1 MWNYFLFKASVGV
14 RKKLISWPKILPEFH
29 IHMPE
34 LFDFEFGSS
43 WTYVLIALL
52 TFSTRSKRRLFT
64 VQLLSNY
71 VVPYSCRSGLHL
83 QFKSESVPHFRD
95 ACNTITDLLTSIWL
109 LCSLFAV
116 KLPIK
121 KHFLCLLTMDP
132 FMTRV
137 DIFACLMAFPDFYFS
152 CVPFVVITSLLWYP
166 VQCPGFSQ
174 LLRDVASMLP
184 FTSKWLNVLHQYLT
198 WRLTLLLH
206 F

>member
-43 WTYVLIALL
+43 WTYVLMALL

-95 ACNTITDLLTSIWL
+95 AHNTITDLLTSIWL

-121 KHFLCLLTMDP
+121 TISFLQWIHLFFPLSNIISLWVPCCLLLFRFWIP
-132 FMTRV
+132 W
-137 DIFACLMAFPDFYFS
+137 P
-152 CVPFVVITSLLWYP
+152 
-166 VQCPGFSQ
+166 
-174 LLRDVASMLP
+174 
-184 FTSKWLNVLHQYLT
+184 
-198 WRLTLLLH
+198 TLLDASAKRLSWSY
-206 F
+206 

>member
-1 MWNYFLFKASVGV
+1 
-14 RKKLISWPKILPEFH
+14 
-29 IHMPE
+29 MPE

-121 KHFLCLLTMDP
+121 KTFPVPSCNGSIYDSSWHFRLPYGLSWFLFQLRPVCSD
-132 FMTRV
+132 
-137 DIFACLMAFPDFYFS
+137 YFS
-152 CVPFVVITSLLWYP
+152 RVVPCAVSRFLPITSR
-166 VQCPGFSQ
+166 CCI
-174 LLRDVASMLP
+174 
-184 FTSKWLNVLHQYLT
+184 NVTTH
-198 WRLTLLLH
+198 
-206 F
+206 